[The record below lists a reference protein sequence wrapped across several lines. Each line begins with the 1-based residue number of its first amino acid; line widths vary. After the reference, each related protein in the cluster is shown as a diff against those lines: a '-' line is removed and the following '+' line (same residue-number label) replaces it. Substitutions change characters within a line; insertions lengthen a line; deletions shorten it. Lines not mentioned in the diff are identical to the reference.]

1 MSKSTGR
8 VVDPFN
14 ALDRYGPDVMRFYMA
29 HDGGIQN
36 DSSYDNRNIIKLY
49 NDVLAGQLG
58 NLVSR
63 VTRGKKWSV
72 RGAVERISSAPA
84 EYWEEGP
91 GSKFWTNSLSTVVAK
106 VEGSFDVYDPR
117 QAVFQI
123 TELVRSVS
131 VPYPVKIHN

>member
-29 HDGGIQN
+29 HDGGIHN

-58 NLVSR
+58 NLASR

-72 RGAVERISSAPA
+72 RGAIERVGSAPA
-84 EYWEEGP
+84 EYWDEGP
-91 GSKFWTNSLSTVVAK
+91 GSRFWTNSLSTIGPK

-117 QAVFQI
+117 KAVFHI
-123 TELVRSVS
+123 TDLVKSVS
-131 VPYPVKIHN
+131 GPFPVNIRI